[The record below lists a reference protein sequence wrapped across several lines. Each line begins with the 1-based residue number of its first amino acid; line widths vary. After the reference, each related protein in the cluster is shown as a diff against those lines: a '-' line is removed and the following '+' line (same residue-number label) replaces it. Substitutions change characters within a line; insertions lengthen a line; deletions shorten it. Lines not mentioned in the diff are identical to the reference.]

1 MGMES
6 VGCNAL
12 EIPSLIRVTT
22 GDNMS
27 HSDIIGVFMSVVAGA
42 VVDTLTPQ
50 IHYGCLWNFTPI

>member
-22 GDNMS
+22 GDNMC
-27 HSDIIGVFMSVVAGA
+27 HSDIIGVFMSVVAAA
-42 VVDTLTPQ
+42 VVDT
-50 IHYGCLWNFTPI
+50 